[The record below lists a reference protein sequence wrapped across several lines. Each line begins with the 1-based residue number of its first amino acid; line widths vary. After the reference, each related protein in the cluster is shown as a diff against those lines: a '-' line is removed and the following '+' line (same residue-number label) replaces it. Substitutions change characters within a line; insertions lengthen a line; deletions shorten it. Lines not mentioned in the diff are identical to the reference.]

1 MTITNDIGGKKGKF
15 KATRK
20 PVLFNYDPKTYNLDP
35 ELRRLDH
42 LTVKKTQD
50 NCEYCFWSD
59 SVSQSFAQMTSAT
72 IRGTGLRIKA
82 APRIK
87 EIVEG
92 FNEEINVGRQTIA
105 DYYDSTWIDA
115 LTHAGSF
122 WRVDE
127 DHKEYPYNVDI
138 QRIDPKTLTLKKDP
152 GYGWRMY
159 VQQVGVYK
167 THRSKRA
174 FYSKTRLQDP
184 QIETFP
190 YYRNREIYIAD
201 EPHLLLR
208 NQFFIRPPIAS
219 ALHYITY
226 KKYILYFMRKF
237 SQKYWTPFILFLIG
251 DPKTNYYPDTDE
263 EMQERIDDLNELVP
277 EMSNFSGLVTQGDV
291 RAEELGKQ
299 SARGSEIYVTYM
311 DALDKQIMMALF
323 GSMGIRSSSGNELST
338 QRGLKEGYYQFL
350 EGARYKYKTNLE
362 KFYIKA
368 LLPANGIRASKG
380 DVEIEYPPLK
390 FEASEEIMRS
400 IEIGRNTGMFKDRN
414 ELRKAGSTI
423 WNWLDPVEES
433 SNGKIDF
440 KIPSPTNN
448 ATSGVSLS
456 QNDKQRNKSKS
467 STTTI

>member
-1 MTITNDIGGKKGKF
+1 
-15 KATRK
+15 
-20 PVLFNYDPKTYNLDP
+20 
-35 ELRRLDH
+35 
-42 LTVKKTQD
+42 
-50 NCEYCFWSD
+50 
-59 SVSQSFAQMTSAT
+59 
-72 IRGTGLRIKA
+72 
-82 APRIK
+82 
-87 EIVEG
+87 
-92 FNEEINVGRQTIA
+92 
-105 DYYDSTWIDA
+105 
-115 LTHAGSF
+115 
-122 WRVDE
+122 
-127 DHKEYPYNVDI
+127 
-138 QRIDPKTLTLKKDP
+138 
-152 GYGWRMY
+152 
-159 VQQVGVYK
+159 
-167 THRSKRA
+167 
-174 FYSKTRLQDP
+174 
-184 QIETFP
+184 
-190 YYRNREIYIAD
+190 
-201 EPHLLLR
+201 
-208 NQFFIRPPIAS
+208 
-219 ALHYITY
+219 
-226 KKYILYFMRKF
+226 MRKF